1 MLFCLY
7 AHVGLCAN
15 ELEFLVKS
23 PYVSIHDAG
32 YPIEVDSTVSQLYKS
47 LLK

>member
-23 PYVSIHDAG
+23 PHVSIHDAVF
-32 YPIEVDSTVSQLYKS
+32 PIEIDSTVSLLYKS